1 MRQGLPS
8 SGSNQKQ
15 KGINHMKRNL
25 TLLTIVGALIALAV
39 PASSS
44 AAMFPAGH
52 KFEIAG
58 GSTGPKLT
66 TSLGSCTISKITA
79 TIPAAPKNEE
89 AGTWSGA
96 ALTPGTCTSG
106 TSITL
111 ASEWSFGIAA
121 GTFIASLFPKGAE
134 TVVMRFSSLPGCKLA
149 GAPNLGGIWSNG
161 TTSPT
166 LLKSGYHAHT
176 GSVLTWANDGGS
188 CALAGKTEG
197 LAYEDQA
204 LPTPPY
210 APVVNTVTDLTSP
223 TTPITVANNK

>member
-1 MRQGLPS
+1 
-8 SGSNQKQ
+8 
-15 KGINHMKRNL
+15 MKRNL
-25 TLLTIVGALIALAV
+25 TLLTIVGALIALAI

-79 TIPAAPKNEE
+79 TIPAAPKNEVE
-89 AGTWSGA
+89 GPASA
-96 ALTPGTCTSG
+96 AVTPGTCSAG

-111 ASEWSFGIAA
+111 ASEWSFGIGS
-121 GTFIASLFPKGAE
+121 GTFFVFLFPKGGE
-134 TVVMRFSSLPGCKLA
+134 TVVMRFTSLPGCKLA
-149 GAPNLGGIWSNG
+149 GSPNLAGIWSNG
-161 TTSPT
+161 VASPT
-166 LLKSGYHAHT
+166 LLKSGYHAHN

-210 APVVNTVTDLTSP
+210 GSVVNTVNDLTSP
-223 TTPITVANNK
+223 SSPVIVANNK